1 MDGEAIMII
10 LALTMIGLGCGI
22 AIYLANRFLPEEDK
36 MLARTEE
43 VAQFLPGMNCGA
55 CGKPGCFAYAGEVA
69 NDTDILKAYPCNVLN
84 NDKEGMKALGDAL
97 GIDLSGSEKKVAILH
112 CGGNSDH
119 LFEYEGVT
127 TCKGAAQL
135 SAGFKKC
142 PFGCVGLGDCSVV
155 CPADAI
161 SIDED
166 KGIAI
171 IDPKKCIGCGL
182 CTRECPH
189 QLIEIVPAAMPQ
201 YLACNYLSKLNIPG
215 RDRCSIG
222 CIHCRM
228 CVRASEEGEVT
239 WDDGKDLPVFDP
251 EKLQPAPAAIAKCPK
266 KIIFERGIS
275 SSDVGTGIPIP
286 EPGAECCTDPNAGK

>member
-1 MDGEAIMII
+1 MAAEEIIIIM
-10 LALTMIGLGCGI
+10 ALTMIGLACGI
-22 AIYLANRFLPEEDK
+22 AIFLANRFLPEEDK

-43 VAQFLPGMNCGA
+43 VAQYLPGMNCGA

-69 NDTDILKAYPCNVLN
+69 NDTEILKAYPCNVLN

-97 GIDLSGSEKKVAILH
+97 GLDLSGSEKKVALLH
-112 CGGNSDH
+112 CAGDSE
-119 LFEYEGVT
+119 LLYEYEGVT

-142 PFGCVGLGDCSVV
+142 PYGCTGLGDCAVV

-161 SIDED
+161 TIDDERR
-166 KGIAI
+166 IAV
-171 IDPKKCIGCGL
+171 IDPTKCIGCGL
-182 CTRECPH
+182 CTKECPH
-189 QLIEIVPAAMPQ
+189 QLIEIAPAGTPQ
-201 YLACNYLSKLNIPG
+201 YLACNYLSKMNIPG

-228 CVRASEEGEVT
+228 CVKFSENDEVT
-239 WDDGKDLPVFDP
+239 WNDAKDLPFFDP

-266 KIIFERGIS
+266 KVIFER
-275 SSDVGTGIPIP
+275 DLTHLD
-286 EPGAECCTDPNAGK
+286 ADPVCHDN